1 MATVLHHIF
10 QKTGLTP
17 DEVMA
22 KPPGVRAFMFAST
35 RIQVEA
41 DNQGREVD

>member
-35 RIQVEA
+35 RIAIEHNHQPEDV
-41 DNQGREVD
+41 